1 MLVMRYVSKTA
12 AVLLFILLT
21 VFCLSM
27 PVCAADSCRID
38 VQLVTDV
45 GAASGVT
52 IRLYQVARETDGGM
66 VQSQKFEDYSVDVN
80 VTDGDDMTALATT
93 LFGYVLRDDVSED
106 DAFQLDT
113 EGRGAF
119 TGLDSGVYLILGDDF
134 SRGNR
139 DYTVNPVVVRLP
151 YTEKDGSFGYS
162 ASLDLKYGA
171 EDRPGPS
178 DDDSKIDIS
187 VEKRWAGDSTQ
198 DRPEQVQVQLL
209 RNGRVYDTVIL
220 NDGND
225 WTYVWHDL
233 SDAYRYLITEQAVP
247 KGYTVDITQD
257 GRRFVVT
264 NTLSDWEEIPEEPE
278 DTPNDIPEEP
288 EDTPEDTPEDIPE
301 NTPGDEPD
309 DVPGDTPEDDSTGLP
324 QTGQQ
329 WLAVFVLAGLGFV
342 LMGAGFVLYRRRD
355 P

>member
-1 MLVMRYVSKTA
+1 M
-12 AVLLFILLT
+12 
-21 VFCLSM
+21 
-27 PVCAADSCRID
+27 
-38 VQLVTDV
+38 
-45 GAASGVT
+45 
-52 IRLYQVARETDGGM
+52 
-66 VQSQKFEDYSVDVN
+66 
-80 VTDGDDMTALATT
+80 
-93 LFGYVLRDDVSED
+93 
-106 DAFQLDT
+106 
-113 EGRGAF
+113 
-119 TGLDSGVYLILGDDF
+119 
-134 SRGNR
+134 
-139 DYTVNPVVVRLP
+139 VVRLP

-171 EDRPGPS
+171 EDRPGPP
-178 DDDSKIDIS
+178 DDDSEIDIS

-198 DRPEQVQVQLL
+198 DRPGQVQVQLL

-247 KGYTVDITQD
+247 EGYTVDITQD

-288 EDTPEDTPEDIPE
+288 EDTPEDIPE

-329 WLAVFVLAGLGFV
+329 WLAVFGLAGLGLV
-342 LMGAGFVLYRRRD
+342 LLVAGVLRYRRRD
-355 P
+355 S